1 MYIYIYIY
9 MHRYTH
15 VYPYFPPKTLLGCKK
30 KFIHGDPFCLIC
42 NTNSEQ
48 KYIFD
53 VYKKD

>member
-1 MYIYIYIY
+1 